1 MAKKIEIH
9 RKEIWEILKAW
20 LAISLAFTIILSRP
34 FEANSQITFIDVAK
48 YFGISLLTVGLG
60 FLFHEMA
67 HKIIAQKYRCEA
79 EFKADNLMLF
89 LAIGMSFLG
98 FVFAAPGAVYIK
110 GYINKVQNGIISLAG
125 PLMNLILALMFLPG
139 LILINNGLWGL
150 FFLYGFIIN
159 SWLGLFN
166 MIPVGNFDGS
176 KIYKWNKPVYYVT
189 AITLLAMTVFGM
201 WML

>member
-1 MAKKIEIH
+1 MKKRIEIH
-9 RKEIWEILKAW
+9 KKEIWEILKAW
-20 LAISLAFTIILSRP
+20 LAISLAFTVILSSP
-34 FEANSQITFIDVAK
+34 FVNKITLPDIIV
-48 YFGISLLTVGLG
+48 YFVIALLTVGLG
-60 FLFHEMA
+60 FLFHELA
-67 HKIIAQKYRCEA
+67 HKIIAQKYNCEA
-79 EFKADNLMLF
+79 EFKADNLMLL

-125 PLMNLILALMFLPG
+125 PLMNLILALIFLPG
-139 LILINNGLWGL
+139 MILINQGVLGL

-176 KIYKWNKPVYYVT
+176 KIYKWNKKVFYAT

-201 WML
+201 FMQ